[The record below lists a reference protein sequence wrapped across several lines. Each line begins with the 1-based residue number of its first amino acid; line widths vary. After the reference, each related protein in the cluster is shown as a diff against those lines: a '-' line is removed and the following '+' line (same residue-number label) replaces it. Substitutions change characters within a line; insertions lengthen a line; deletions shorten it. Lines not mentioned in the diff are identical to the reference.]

1 MSLYL
6 ASRAKLVVGIDDN
19 ISAINVAKENAR
31 RNGYHNCRFF
41 AGDAA
46 EKLRETATNLARVDV
61 IVANP
66 PRKGLSPEAFAVL
79 ETVSVPRII
88 YVSCDSLTLAKDLDR
103 LSQIGYTVLRVQPF
117 DMFPQTDQVETVA
130 LLDSKPETVEVAKPE
145 HSRET
150 LEDLGTS

>member
-46 EKLRETATNLARVDV
+46 EKLRETATNLARIDIV
-61 IVANP
+61 VANP
-66 PRKGLSPEAFAVL
+66 PRKGLSPETFAALVAAA
-79 ETVSVPRII
+79 VPRIVYI
-88 YVSCDSLTLAKDLDR
+88 SCDPITFARDLDR
-103 LSQIGYTVLRVQPF
+103 LSQ
-117 DMFPQTDQVETVA
+117 A
-130 LLDSKPETVEVAKPE
+130 
-145 HSRET
+145 
-150 LEDLGTS
+150 